1 MNKEDFIQAHLIAKG
16 VPADLATSN
25 FNVLSRLLYRQDKPL
40 VFQSPIKVLIKQS
53 LVTGC
58 IYGVLM
64 WIMLWHATPE
74 KWPVYLISS
83 VVFGLIIGGIL
94 PWRIAKAQ
102 KKLGRVS
109 WEQWCRENYE
119 STDCSQLGLH

>member
-1 MNKEDFIQAHLIAKG
+1 MNKADFIQAHLIAKG
-16 VPADLATSN
+16 VPADLATPN
-25 FNVLSRLLYRQDKPL
+25 FNVLSRLIYRQDKPL
-40 VFQSPIKVLIKQS
+40 VFQSPITLLIKHS
-53 LVTGC
+53 LVNGS

-64 WIMLWHATPE
+64 WLMIWHATPE

-94 PWRIAKAQ
+94 PLRIVKAQ
-102 KKLGRVS
+102 KKLGNVS

-119 STDCSQLGLH
+119 PTDRPQEDKH